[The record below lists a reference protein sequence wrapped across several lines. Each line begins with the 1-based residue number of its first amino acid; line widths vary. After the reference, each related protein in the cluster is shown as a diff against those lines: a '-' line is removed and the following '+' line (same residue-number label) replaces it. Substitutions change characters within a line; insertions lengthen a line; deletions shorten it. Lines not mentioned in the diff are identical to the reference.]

1 MIVPSIMI
9 LPDSR
14 HLALVL
20 LLAAAIDIIFGEPPA
35 TVHPV
40 VWMGK
45 LINFLKNKA
54 PKTHRKLYGALMAF
68 GCIFF
73 AVILGYSVL
82 YIASLPGIPTI
93 IGLLFEAYFLKA
105 TFAINCLLSPAREIF
120 KHLEEN
126 RLEKVRELLPIYVS
140 RNTSKLTRTQMSS
153 AVIESVSENYVDG
166 ILSPIFYYTL
176 FGGFGLI
183 AAYVFKVIST
193 LDSMVGYK
201 TEPYKE
207 LGYFSAKADDVL
219 NWIPAR
225 ISVIFILAAALVVG
239 ILQKKQ
245 ERVNPLNI
253 VKSVLED
260 GMKTP
265 SPNSGYPMAATAG
278 ALRVKLEKPDYYV
291 LGASYP
297 PTEINDIKR
306 VSQLIAIASGFS
318 LAAFAAVIQIA
329 GIYLYL
335 LL

>member
-1 MIVPSIMI
+1 MIVP
-9 LPDSR
+9 DSG

-20 LLAAAIDIIFGEPPA
+20 LLAAGIDIIFGEPPA
-35 TVHPV
+35 AVHPV
-40 VWMGK
+40 VWIGK
-45 LINFLKNKA
+45 LINLLKNAA
-54 PKTHRKLYGALMAF
+54 PKTHRKFYGVIMAL
-68 GCIFF
+68 CCVFF
-73 AVILGYSVL
+73 AALLGYSVL
-82 YIASLPGIPTI
+82 YIVALPGIPGI
-93 IGLLFEAYFLKA
+93 LALFIEAYFLKA
-105 TFAINCLLSPAREIF
+105 TFAINCLLSPAREIY

-140 RNTSKLTRTQMSS
+140 RNTSKLTKTQMSS

-166 ILSPIFYYTL
+166 ILSPIFYYAL
-176 FGGFGLI
+176 FGEFGLV
-183 AAYVFKVIST
+183 AAYVFKAIST

-207 LGYFSAKADDVL
+207 LGYFSAKSDDVL

-225 ISVIFILAAALVVG
+225 ISVIFILAAAIIVAL
-239 ILQKKQ
+239 LPKKQ
-245 ERVNPLNI
+245 GKINPFNSI
-253 VKSVLED
+253 RSARED

-278 ALRVKLEKPDYYV
+278 ALGVKLEKPNTYV

-297 PTEINDIKR
+297 CTEIKDIKR

-329 GIYLYL
+329 GIYLYP
-335 LL
+335 

>member
-1 MIVPSIMI
+1 MIVPDIRIM
-9 LPDSR
+9 PAGR

-20 LLAAAIDIIFGEPPA
+20 LLAAAIDVIFGEPPA
-35 TVHPV
+35 AVHPV
-40 VWMGK
+40 VWIGK
-45 LINFLKNKA
+45 LITFLKNAA
-54 PKTHRKLYGALMAF
+54 PKTHRKLYGFLMAL
-68 GCIFF
+68 CCVFF
-73 AVILGYSVL
+73 AALLGYSVL
-82 YIASLPGIPTI
+82 YITALPGIPKVL
-93 IGLLFEAYFLKA
+93 GLLIEAYFLKA
-105 TFAINCLLSPAREIF
+105 TFAINCLLSPAREIYR
-120 KHLEEN
+120 HLEEN

-166 ILSPIFYYTL
+166 ILSPIFYYAL
-176 FGGFGLI
+176 FGGFGLV
-183 AAYVFKVIST
+183 AAYIFKAVST

-207 LGYFSAKADDVL
+207 LGYFSAKSDDVL

-225 ISVIFILAAALVVG
+225 ISVIFILAAALVVA
-239 ILQKKQ
+239 LLPKKQ
-245 ERVNPLNI
+245 EKISPLNI
-253 VKSVLED
+253 IKSVLED

-278 ALRVKLEKPDYYV
+278 ALGVKLEKPDFYV

-318 LAAFAAVIQIA
+318 LATFAAVIQIA
-329 GIYLYL
+329 GIYLYPL
-335 LL
+335 

>member
-1 MIVPSIMI
+1 MIVP
-9 LPDSR
+9 DSG

-20 LLAAAIDIIFGEPPA
+20 LLAAGIDIIFGEPPA
-35 TVHPV
+35 AVHPV
-40 VWMGK
+40 MWIGK
-45 LINFLKNKA
+45 LINLLKNAA
-54 PKTHRKLYGALMAF
+54 PKTHRKFYGVIMAL
-68 GCIFF
+68 CCVFF
-73 AVILGYSVL
+73 AALLGYSVL
-82 YIASLPGIPTI
+82 YIASLPGIPGI
-93 IGLLFEAYFLKA
+93 LALFIEAYFLKA
-105 TFAINCLLSPAREIF
+105 TFAINCLLSPAREIY

-140 RNTSKLTRTQMSS
+140 RNTSKLTKTQMSS

-166 ILSPIFYYTL
+166 ILSPIFYYAL
-176 FGGFGLI
+176 FGEFGLV
-183 AAYVFKVIST
+183 AAYVFKAIST

-207 LGYFSAKADDVL
+207 LGYFSAKSDDVL

-225 ISVIFILAAALVVG
+225 ISVIFILAAALIVA
-239 ILQKKQ
+239 LLPKKQ
-245 ERVNPLNI
+245 GKINPFNSI
-253 VKSVLED
+253 RSAMED

-278 ALRVKLEKPDYYV
+278 ALGIKLEKPNTYV

-297 PTEINDIKR
+297 PTEIKDIKR

-329 GIYLYL
+329 GIYLYP
-335 LL
+335 

>member
-1 MIVPSIMI
+1 MIVPDIMG

-20 LLAAAIDIIFGEPPA
+20 LLAAAIDVIFGEPPA
-35 TVHPV
+35 ALHPV

-45 LINFLKNKA
+45 LVNFLKNKA
-54 PKTHRKLYGALMAF
+54 PKTHRKLYGALMALC
-68 GCIFF
+68 CIFF
-73 AVILGYSVL
+73 AALLGYSVL
-82 YIASLPGIPTI
+82 YIASIPKIPTI
-93 IGLLFEAYFLKA
+93 FGLLIEAYFLKA
-105 TFAINCLLSPAREIF
+105 TFAINCLLSPAREIYR
-120 KHLEEN
+120 HLEGN

-166 ILSPIFYYTL
+166 ILSPIFYYAL

-207 LGYFSAKADDVL
+207 LGYFSAKADDIL

-225 ISVIFILAAALVVG
+225 ISVIFILAAALVVV
-239 ILQKKQ
+239 LLPTKK
-245 ERVNPLNI
+245 EKISPLDI

-318 LAAFAAVIQIA
+318 LVAFAAVIQIA
-329 GIYLYL
+329 GIYLYPL
-335 LL
+335 F